1 MQNIKELDEK
11 MARDLARECLEIY
24 APIAH
29 RLGMSK
35 LKAELEKYKQN
46 EN

>member
-1 MQNIKELDEK
+1 
-11 MARDLARECLEIY
+11 MAKECLDIY

-35 LKAELEKYKQN
+35 LKAELEDISFRTLYKDEYQEIKN
-46 EN
+46 K